1 MEYRDLRD
9 WIRKVEELGELKT
22 LKKCDWDL
30 EIGAITELVAHRDD
44 GPAVLFDEIKDYPK
58 GYRVLSNSLSSRKR
72 LALTLDLPVGETK
85 MDFVRTWRERYKKIK
100 PIPPKFVKKSPLFEN
115 VYKDKDVDLLKFPT
129 PKWHDLD
136 GGRYIG
142 TGSIDI
148 TRDPDEGWVNWGTYR
163 VMIHDKDSV
172 GFYISPGK
180 HGRIQR
186 EKYISSGKPCK
197 IAMSF
202 GHDPLVFL
210 AGSIEVPYAVPEY
223 EFIGGVRGEPMELIE
238 GEYSGLPIPA
248 SAEIVVEGDV
258 VFDQTKV
265 EGPFGEWTG
274 YYGSAERPEPF
285 VRIKRLYHR
294 NDPIILGSPPGRPPA
309 ELGWYRSYLRSALI
323 WDEMEKAGVPDVKGV
338 WLMVSGGSRLVIVVS
353 IKQRYPGH
361 AKQAAVV
368 ASQCHA
374 GAYLGRYV
382 IVVDD
387 DIDPS
392 NTDDVI
398 WAMSSRSDPDT
409 DIDIIRRC
417 WSGPLDPIIQ
427 PGKKGFNSRAIID
440 ACRPFEWMKD
450 FPPVAESSK
459 EVLDA
464 TAKKWGK
471 VLFSSNGK
479 G

>member
-1 MEYRDLRD
+1 MEFRDLRE
-9 WIRKVEELGELKT
+9 WIRAAGEGEVKT
-22 LKKCDWDL
+22 LTGCDWNL
-30 EIGAITELVAHRDD
+30 EIGAVTELVHHKED
-44 GPAVLFDEIKDYPK
+44 GPAVLFDDIKGYPK

-72 LALTLDLPVGETK
+72 LALTLNIPPGDTK
-85 MDFVRTWRERYKKIK
+85 MDFVRTWRERYKQIK
-100 PIPPKFVKKSPLFEN
+100 PIPPKIVKQSPLFEN
-115 VYKDKDVDLLKFPT
+115 VYRDGDIDLLKFPT
-129 PKWHDLD
+129 PKWHEYD
-136 GGRYIG
+136 GGRCIG

-163 VMIHDKDSV
+163 VMIHDKDTV

-186 EKYISSGKPCK
+186 EKYSGTGRQCK

-210 AGSIEVPYAVPEY
+210 AGSIEVPYGVPEY
-223 EFIGGVRGEPMELIE
+223 EFIGGVRGEPFEVVE
-238 GEYSGLPIPA
+238 GEYTGLPIPA
-248 SAEIVVEGDV
+248 NSEIAVEGDV
-258 VFDQTKV
+258 IFDQPRI

-274 YYGSAERPEPF
+274 YYASDERPEPI
-285 VRIKRLYHR
+285 VKIKRLYHR
-294 NDPIILGSPPGRPPA
+294 NNPIMLGSPPGRPPA
-309 ELGWYRSYLRSALI
+309 ELGWYRSYLRSALV

-338 WLMVSGGSRLVIVVS
+338 WLTVSGGSRLVLVVS

-361 AKQAAVV
+361 ARQAALV

-387 DIDPS
+387 DIDPT

-398 WAMSSRSDPDT
+398 WAMASRSDPEQ
-409 DIDIIRRC
+409 DIEIIRRC
-417 WSGPLDPIIQ
+417 WSGPLDPIIH
-427 PGKKGFNSRAIID
+427 PSKKGFNSKAIID
-440 ACRPFEWMKD
+440 ACRPFEWMKE
-450 FPPVAESSK
+450 FPRVAESSK

-464 TAKKWGK
+464 TAKRWGA
-471 VLFSSNGK
+471 VLFGSNGRR
-479 G
+479 